1 MIMGRIDGIQH
12 GDVLKINV
20 PLVMERSH
28 PFWGTKKTTHEVKLD
43 ILVEERDGKF
53 NLIATGPVL
62 T

>member
-1 MIMGRIDGIQH
+1 MIMGRIDGISH

-20 PLVMERSH
+20 PLVMESSN
-28 PFWGTKKTTHEVKLD
+28 PLFGTKKTEHSVKID

-62 T
+62 S